1 MSTYSQ
7 LRQIIPADQAL
18 SNKALQAALEQVKTI
33 FDSSLPLVAG
43 ATVGLESNVGL
54 DLINA
59 LTEPLPANVIA
70 YFTSTNSFATGTGED
85 GLFLLTDFIGTPTGW
100 VHNEA
105 LANTTSILNTMTSV
119 GAFNTLTDATT
130 GVYTIMENTIAGDY
144 TTTSTVPNPDP
155 PPPDLTE
162 YTVTIPGG
170 LPGAGTYGPY
180 GSESAAIQAAFTE
193 GLTPAMISAV
203 NTIISNNS
211 ANVAQTT
218 TNFNN
223 MSAQIVRENTN
234 LTSAGVVLTDL
245 VVGMEPMGLVT
256 GLASNGRDTTEGG
269 AAYVMQSLATNT
281 QGGQAIISTM
291 REARNQDRLS
301 VAGITTDII
310 VSDEVAEPQADLGT
324 SQYTVAQATSQKII

>member
-18 SNKALQAALEQVKTI
+18 SNKALQAAFEQIKTI
-33 FDSSLPLVAG
+33 FDSSLPLVAR
-43 ATVGLESNVGL
+43 ATAGLESNVGL
-54 DLINA
+54 NLINA

-70 YFTSTNSFATGTGED
+70 YFTSTFATGTGED

-105 LANTTSILNTMTSV
+105 LANTTAVLTAMTSA
-119 GAFNTLTDATT
+119 GAFTTLTNSTT
-130 GVYTIMENTIAGDY
+130 GVYTVMTTTISGAY
-144 TTTSTVPNPDP
+144 TTQTSFAP
-155 PPPDLTE
+155 PTDEWT
-162 YTVTIPGG
+162 TTIPGG
-170 LPGAGTYGPY
+170 LPGAGSYVG
-180 GSESAAIQAAFTE
+180 GSASASIQAAFTG

-203 NTIISNNS
+203 ATIVSTNS
-211 ANVAQTT
+211 TSVAQTT

-223 MSAQIVRENTN
+223 MSTQIVNENIN
-234 LTSAGVVLTDL
+234 LALAGVVLADL
-245 VVGMEPMGLVT
+245 VVGQQPFSLVT
-256 GLASNGRDTTEGG
+256 GLPSDGRDTTEGG
-269 AAYVMQSLATNT
+269 AAYVIQSLATNT

-301 VAGITTDII
+301 AAGITTDII

-324 SQYTVAQATSQKII
+324 SQYTVAQATGQKII

>member
-1 MSTYSQ
+1 MSTYNQ
-7 LRQIIPADQAL
+7 LKQIIPADQAL
-18 SNKALQAALEQVKTI
+18 SNKALQAAFEQIKTI
-33 FDSSLPLVAG
+33 FDSSLPLVAR
-43 ATVGLESNVGL
+43 ATAGLESNVGL
-54 DLINA
+54 NLINA
-59 LTEPLPANVIA
+59 LTEPLPANVVA
-70 YFTSTNSFATGTGED
+70 YFTSTFATGTGED

-105 LANTTSILNTMTSV
+105 LSNTTSILNAMTSA
-119 GAFNTLTDATT
+119 GAFTTLTNAST

-144 TTTSTVPNPDP
+144 TTFTPGVDPDP
-155 PPPDLTE
+155 GT

-170 LPGAGTYGPY
+170 LPGAGTYSGYP
-180 GSESAAIQAAFTE
+180 ESAAVQLAFTD

-203 NTIISNNS
+203 ATIVSNNS

-223 MSAQIVRENTN
+223 ISSQIILENTN
-234 LTSAGVVLTDL
+234 LALAGVVLADL
-245 VVGMEPMGLVT
+245 IAGQQPFSLVT
-256 GLASNGRDTTEGG
+256 GLPSAGRDTTEGG

-301 VAGITTDII
+301 SAGITTDII
-310 VSDEVAEPQADLGT
+310 VSDELAEPQANLGT

>member
-18 SNKALQAALEQVKTI
+18 SNKALQAAFEQIKTI

-54 DLINA
+54 NLINA

-70 YFTSTNSFATGTGED
+70 YFTSTFATGTGED

-105 LANTTSILNTMTSV
+105 LANTTAVLTAMTSA
-119 GAFNTLTDATT
+119 GAFSTLTNPTT
-130 GVYTIMENTIAGDY
+130 GVYTVMATTISGAY
-144 TTTSTVPNPDP
+144 TTQTSFAP
-155 PPPDLTE
+155 PTDEWT
-162 YTVTIPGG
+162 TTIPGG
-170 LPGAGTYGPY
+170 LPGAGSYVG
-180 GSESAAIQAAFTE
+180 GSASASIQAAFTG
-193 GLTPAMISAV
+193 GLTPAMVSAV
-203 NTIISNNS
+203 AVIVSNNS
-211 ANVAQTT
+211 ASVSQTT

-223 MSAQIVRENTN
+223 ISTQIVNEDTN
-234 LTSAGVVLTDL
+234 LALAGVVLADL
-245 VVGMEPMGLVT
+245 VAGQQPFSLVT
-256 GLASNGRDTTEGG
+256 GLPADGRDTTEGG

-301 VAGITTDII
+301 SAGITTDII
-310 VSDEVAEPQADLGT
+310 VSDELAEPQADLGT
-324 SQYTVAQATSQKII
+324 GQYTVSQATSQKII

>member
-18 SNKALQAALEQVKTI
+18 SNKALQAAFEQIKTI

-54 DLINA
+54 NLINA
-59 LTEPLPANVIA
+59 LTEPLPADVIA
-70 YFTSTNSFATGTGED
+70 YFTSTFATGTGED

-105 LANTTSILNTMTSV
+105 LANTTAVLTAMTSA
-119 GAFNTLTDATT
+119 GAFSTLTDPTT
-130 GVYTIMENTIAGDY
+130 GVYTVMATTISGAY
-144 TTTSTVPNPDP
+144 TTQTSFAP
-155 PPPDLTE
+155 PTDEWT
-162 YTVTIPGG
+162 TTIPGG
-170 LPGAGTYGPY
+170 LPGAGSYVG
-180 GSESAAIQAAFTE
+180 GSASASIQTAFTG
-193 GLTPAMISAV
+193 GLTPAMVSAV
-203 NTIISNNS
+203 AVIVSNNS
-211 ANVAQTT
+211 ASVSQTT

-223 MSAQIVRENTN
+223 ISTQIVNEDTN
-234 LTSAGVVLTDL
+234 LALAGVVLADL
-245 VVGMEPMGLVT
+245 VAGQQPFSLVT
-256 GLASNGRDTTEGG
+256 GLPADGRDTTEGG

-301 VAGITTDII
+301 SAGITTDII
-310 VSDEVAEPQADLGT
+310 VSDELAEPQADLGT
-324 SQYTVAQATSQKII
+324 GQYTVAQATSQKII

>member
-18 SNKALQAALEQVKTI
+18 SNKALQAAFEQIKTI
-33 FDSSLPLVAG
+33 FDSSLPLVAR
-43 ATVGLESNVGL
+43 ATAGLESNVGL
-54 DLINA
+54 NLINA

-70 YFTSTNSFATGTGED
+70 YFTTTFSTGTGED

-105 LANTTSILNTMTSV
+105 LANTTAVLTAMTTA
-119 GAFNTLTDATT
+119 GAFTTLTNSTT
-130 GVYTIMENTIAGDY
+130 GVYTVMATTASGAYTVCSEVDPGPPPILSC
-144 TTTSTVPNPDP
+144 TTTIP
-155 PPPDLTE
+155 P
-162 YTVTIPGG
+162 G
-170 LPGAGTYGPY
+170 LPGAGTYTAGSA
-180 GSESAAIQAAFTE
+180 SESIQLAFTN
-193 GLTPAMISAV
+193 GLTPAMLSAV
-203 NTIISNNS
+203 ATIVSNNS

-234 LTSAGVVLTDL
+234 LSLAGIVLADL
-245 VVGMEPMGLVT
+245 VVGMTPMGLVT
-256 GLASNGRDTTEGG
+256 GLPTDGRDTTEGG

-301 VAGITTDII
+301 SAGITTDII

-324 SQYTVAQATSQKII
+324 GQYTVAQATSQKII

>member
-18 SNKALQAALEQVKTI
+18 SNKALQAAFEQIKTI

-54 DLINA
+54 NLINA

-70 YFTSTNSFATGTGED
+70 YFTSTFATGTGED

-105 LANTTSILNTMTSV
+105 LANTTAILTAMTSAE
-119 GAFNTLTDATT
+119 AFVTLTDPTT
-130 GVYTIMENTIAGDY
+130 GVYTVMEDTIAGNY
-144 TTTSTVPNPDP
+144 TVQTAFDPPDP
-155 PPPDLTE
+155 ADEWT
-162 YTVTIPGG
+162 TTIPGG
-170 LPGAGTYGPY
+170 LPGAGSYVG
-180 GSESAAIQAAFTE
+180 GSASASIQAAFTG

-203 NTIISNNS
+203 ASIVSSNS
-211 ANVAQTT
+211 TSVAQTT

-223 MSAQIVRENTN
+223 ISTQIVNEDTN
-234 LTSAGVVLTDL
+234 LALAGVVLADL
-245 VVGMEPMGLVT
+245 VVGQQPFSLVT
-256 GLASNGRDTTEGG
+256 GLPSDGRDTNEGG
-269 AAYVMQSLATNT
+269 AAYVMQSLANVSSI
-281 QGGQAIISTM
+281 GGQAIISTM

-301 VAGITTDII
+301 TAGITTDII
-310 VSDEVAEPQADLGT
+310 VSDELAEPQADLGT
-324 SQYTVAQATSQKII
+324 GQYTVAQATSQKII